1 MLLRIGVVV
10 LGAALGAGCSAL
22 HVETEGGGVPAA
34 ELLSGAAVF
43 GEPVSSGDA
52 PSVALIEPTEAM
64 REFVA
69 GHVEGG
75 RTSVARLGRLLGK
88 LVEQGYFENAYRP
101 DLTQT
106 AGAAFESM
114 SGNCLSYTNMFVSLA
129 RLAGLDARFQEVHV
143 PPRFDAD
150 LGLLLRNTHINVLV
164 VNGETR
170 GVRRGD
176 VTVDFNAID
185 TQEYPKRVVSDAY
198 ALALY
203 YNNLSVQ
210 LWREGSARL
219 AFAYL
224 RRAIETDSANPN
236 LWVNLGAFYSK
247 HGVYRH
253 AVSAHGRALRL
264 QRYNRPAMGGLA
276 VAYEGLGKPE
286 LSLRYARRVQHYRE
300 RNPYYHFA
308 LAQAAFEDLRYG
320 ESVGFVNRA
329 LELKADDHRF
339 HTLKS
344 QAHAKL
350 GEREQARAS
359 HALALRYAKGDAGPQ
374 APRVGDRLL

>member
-1 MLLRIGVVV
+1 M
-10 LGAALGAGCSAL
+10 
-22 HVETEGGGVPAA
+22 
-34 ELLSGAAVF
+34 F

-52 PSVALIEPTEAM
+52 PDVALIEPTEPM

-69 GHVEGG
+69 GHVKEG

-101 DLTQT
+101 DVTQM
-106 AGAAFESM
+106 ASAAFESK
-114 SGNCLSYTNMFVSLA
+114 SGNCLSYTNMFIALA

-170 GVRRGD
+170 GVKRGD

-185 TQEYPKRVVSDAY
+185 TQEYPKKVVSDAY

-210 LWREGSARL
+210 HWREGSPRL

-224 RRAIETDSANPN
+224 RKAIETDAANPN

-253 AVSAHGRALRL
+253 AVSAHARALRL

-276 VAYEGLGKPE
+276 VAYEGLGELE

-308 LAQAAFEDLRYG
+308 LAQAAFEDLKFG

-339 HTLKS
+339 HTLKG

-350 GEREQARAS
+350 GEQEQAQAS
-359 HALALRYAKGDAGPQ
+359 HALALRYANRDVRPR
-374 APRVGDRLL
+374 APRVGERML